1 MIPRQ
6 PRLTREIVEALR
18 ELRRKTQHPTA
29 KQFLAELV
37 QWADAI
43 RGGGARPL
51 TTDVVAWCQT
61 HKGERLVCPRCE
73 QRKRASGPASEKKA
87 AAAKANASQP
97 RPNAR
102 KGWPELLIRLHRDG
116 TASYWSVTCKKWR
129 EHRTTIGKTDL
140 RLLPHD
146 ERARLASHLGLEQHL
161 D

>member
-1 MIPRQ
+1 MTPRQ

-18 ELRRKTQHPTA
+18 ELRRKTQDPTA

-87 AAAKANASQP
+87 KAIRANARKP
-97 RPNAR
+97 RKGAR
-102 KGWPELLIRLHRDG
+102 KGWPDVILRLHRDG
-116 TASYWSVTCKKWR
+116 SASFWSVSKRKFY
-129 EHRTTIGKTDL
+129 EHRRHIGKTDL
-140 RLLPHD
+140 RLLPHE
-146 ERARLASHLGLEQHL
+146 ERKRLIAHFGLEPE